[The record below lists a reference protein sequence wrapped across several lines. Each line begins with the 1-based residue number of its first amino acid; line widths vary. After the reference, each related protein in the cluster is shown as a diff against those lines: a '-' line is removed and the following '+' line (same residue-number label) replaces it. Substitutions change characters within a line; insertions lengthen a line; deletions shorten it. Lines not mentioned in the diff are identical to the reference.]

1 MNNSNWK
8 DIAELIG
15 IAAIVA
21 SLIFVGLQ
29 MQQSQSIAM
38 SDGNLTNAANKIE
51 RNTSI
56 LENSDIWVRGNAGQD
71 LDQNDAVVFKYLV
84 QNVVDTAFFEIVRL
98 RRMGEDEIADSIV
111 ADFSAFLF
119 KNPGARRIWSE
130 NEREIR
136 KHRALLTDSK
146 NIGHLKLSDSV
157 IENLATL
164 DQMGQ

>member
-1 MNNSNWK
+1 MKSNNWK

-29 MQQSQSIAM
+29 MRQSQSIAM
-38 SDGNLTNAANKIE
+38 SDGNLANAANRIE

-56 LENSDIWVRGNAGQD
+56 LENSEIWVRGNQGQD
-71 LDQNDAVVFKYLV
+71 LDEKDAVVFRYLV

-98 RRMGEDEIADSIV
+98 RRMGEDGIADSIV

-130 NEREIR
+130 DEMETR
-136 KHRALLTDSK
+136 KYRALLTDSE
-146 NIGHLKLSDSV
+146 NVGHLELAELV
-157 IENLATL
+157 IENLAEL
-164 DQMGQ
+164 DQMEQ

>member
-1 MNNSNWK
+1 MRSNNWK

-29 MQQSQSIAM
+29 MRQSQSIAM
-38 SDGNLTNAANKIE
+38 SDGNLANAANRIE

-56 LENSDIWVRGNAGQD
+56 LENSEIWVRGNQGQD
-71 LDQNDAVVFKYLV
+71 LDEKDAVVFRYLV

-98 RRMGEDEIADSIV
+98 RRMGEDGIADSIV

-130 NEREIR
+130 DEMETR
-136 KHRALLTDSK
+136 KYRALLTDSE
-146 NIGHLKLSDSV
+146 NVGHLELAELV
-157 IENLATL
+157 IENLAEL
-164 DQMGQ
+164 DQMEQ

>member
-1 MNNSNWK
+1 VKSNNWK

-29 MQQSQSIAM
+29 MRQSQSIAM
-38 SDGNLTNAANKIE
+38 SDGNLANAANRIE

-56 LENSDIWVRGNAGQD
+56 LENPEIWVRGNQGPD
-71 LDQNDAVVFKYLV
+71 LDEKDTVVFRYLV
-84 QNVVDTAFFEIVRL
+84 QNVIDTAFFEIVRL
-98 RRMGEDEIADSIV
+98 RRMGEDDIADSIV

-130 NEREIR
+130 DEMAIR
-136 KHRALLTDSK
+136 KYRALLTDSE
-146 NIGHLKLSDSV
+146 NVGHLELAELV
-157 IENLATL
+157 IENLAKL
-164 DQMGQ
+164 DQMEQ

>member
-1 MNNSNWK
+1 VKSNNWK

-29 MQQSQSIAM
+29 MRQSQSIAM
-38 SDGNLTNAANKIE
+38 SDGNLANAANRIE

-56 LENSDIWVRGNAGQD
+56 LENSEVWVRGNAGQD
-71 LDQNDAVVFKYLV
+71 LDENDAVVFRFLV

-98 RRMGEDEIADSIV
+98 RRMGEDGIADSIV

-119 KNPGARRIWSE
+119 KNPGARRIWTE
-130 NEREIR
+130 DEMEIR
-136 KHRALLTDSK
+136 KHRALLTDSE
-146 NIGHLKLSDSV
+146 NLGHLTFSDLV
-157 IENLATL
+157 IANLAEL
-164 DQMGQ
+164 DQMGK